1 MRSGLA
7 WLPRGILLGLIGFAV
22 FGPLVNLVLWAFAE
36 QWYFPFKLP
45 VVYGLKFWSQV
56 FKPSSDVFETLATSV
71 LIASFCVVTCL
82 ALAVPAGF
90 ALSRGRLPWRGA
102 ILLAFL
108 LPQAFPSL
116 AVYFNVARIFY
127 TIGLNGTIAGVVLV
141 HAVHGLVFAVWIA
154 AAAFAA
160 IDPDLELAARNI
172 GASRL
177 RSFATVTLPLAAPGI
192 MASAIFVFLESL
204 DEFTGTYFVGV
215 PDVTTLPLLMFNA
228 SLAGNYQIAA
238 ITALILLIPS
248 VGFMLFIERFLK
260 ADVLAKIGG

>member
-1 MRSGLA
+1 LRNALA
-7 WLPRGILLGLIGFAV
+7 WLLRGASLGTVAFLI
-22 FGPLVNLVLWAFAE
+22 FGPILNLALWAVAV
-36 QWYFPFKLP
+36 QWYFPYKLP
-45 VVYGLKFWSQV
+45 LTYGLKYWYEV
-56 FKPSSDVFETLATSV
+56 FKPRSDAIESLTTSI
-71 LIASFCVVTCL
+71 LIALFTVAACL
-82 ALAVPAGF
+82 VLAVPAGY
-90 ALSRGRLPWRGA
+90 ALARGRLPWRGA

-108 LPQAFPSL
+108 LPQAIPSL

-127 TIGLNGTIAGVVLV
+127 TVGLNGTIAGVVLV
-141 HAVHGLVFAVWIA
+141 HTVHGLVFAVWIA

-160 IDPDLELAARNI
+160 IDVDLELAARNI

-177 RSFATVTLPLAAPGI
+177 RTFFTVTLPLAAPGI

-204 DEFTGTYFVGV
+204 DEFTGTFFVGV

-228 SLAGNYQIAA
+228 SIGGNYQIAA

-260 ADVLAKIGG
+260 ADVLAKVGG